1 MYLGPLP
8 ELEVEVS
15 LLLRWEGLW
24 HPQEKESSHF
34 PQGSVAPLQT
44 QLCIFFKSPHFIKSP
59 PQLYK
64 KRPFRLSINSS
75 CQRSRGLL
83 KGSGLQNEETGPVSY
98 RTLLCWDWAQVQ
110 F

>member
-59 PQLYK
+59 PPSSIKSAPSDSVLILRANALGGCLKDLGYRM
-64 KRPFRLSINSS
+64 KR
-75 CQRSRGLL
+75 Q
-83 KGSGLQNEETGPVSY
+83 
-98 RTLLCWDWAQVQ
+98 AQ
-110 F
+110 

>member
-44 QLCIFFKSPHFIKSP
+44 QLCIFFQISP
-59 PQLYK
+59 LYK
-64 KRPFRLSINSS
+64 KPPPSSIKSAPSDSVLILHANALGG
-75 CQRSRGLL
+75 CL
-83 KGSGLQNEETGPVSY
+83 KDLGY
-98 RTLLCWDWAQVQ
+98 RMKRQAQ
-110 F
+110 